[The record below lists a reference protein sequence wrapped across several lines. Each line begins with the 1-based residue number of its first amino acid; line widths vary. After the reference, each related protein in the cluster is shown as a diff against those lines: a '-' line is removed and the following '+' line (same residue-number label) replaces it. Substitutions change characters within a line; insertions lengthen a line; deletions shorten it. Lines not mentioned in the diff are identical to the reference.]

1 MATKFSTRIY
11 SERTPHQGTSAAQMR
26 NAPRFSIP
34 RYAAY
39 SGKPGRVEIVFE
51 IELPARDPIPNR
63 MGDTYRTNFAQS
75 PRLPSHDLPSRSSKL
90 VCPASGVVYVQVMF
104 R

>member
-51 IELPARDPIPNR
+51 IELPARDPIE
-63 MGDTYRTNFAQS
+63 
-75 PRLPSHDLPSRSSKL
+75 L
-90 VCPASGVVYVQVMF
+90 VILIGQFRAIAAMASA
-104 R
+104 